1 MKESKTLRIGV
12 IIVNYNAGEYLGKCI
27 RSVTQSRA
35 PLDIVIVDNDSLDD
49 SLSSIKSLVS
59 KPHRLKL
66 IENPENYGFSRAV
79 NQGALKLKNKYI
91 MLLNPDCTVFPN
103 TLLKLQ
109 QVMVSDRNIAVA
121 GALVFNPDGSE
132 QRGCRRNEPT
142 LKRSIVT
149 ALGLGKRQEGI
160 DQTYQHL
167 PSKPVEVDAVSGAA
181 MLVRREYFDQAGGLD
196 EDYFLHCEDLDYCR
210 RMRDYGYKVMFCP
223 NASAI
228 HRQGGSGGAS
238 SVFVEKHKHQGML
251 TYNRKHPQGNS
262 IRFNK
267 ILITILVKGH
277 LWIGAGV
284 GFVRSLFKS
293 VASPGKARKVVE
305 NNFST
310 LEITDSSKP
319 LVVITG
325 GKSDVGDF
333 LLRKLAKSGY
343 NCISV
348 TRHATQA
355 VDREKN
361 INWLNLEY
369 FVKSPTGDFD
379 QVYAWINLAPI
390 WTTRTLAKAF
400 HKFKPARIIALSSTS
415 IEGKSDSDDD
425 ADLEVVEKL
434 IEGESWLNSYAKKY
448 HICGAIL
455 RPTLIYGG
463 PRNQNINFIESVIRV
478 FRMFLI
484 VGNGKA
490 KRQPVHSEDVATAC
504 LKLLEQDSNI
514 FRVYN
519 IGGGEVLSYRKMV
532 ARIFEKLGK
541 KERIYTVSPGFA
553 KTVIKLVNWIPGLRF
568 LGPEMA
574 NRMERDL
581 VYSNSPA
588 AKEFSFRPR
597 KFEP

>member
-1 MKESKTLRIGV
+1 MKEAKTLRIGV
-12 IIVNYNAGEYLGKCI
+12 VIVNYNAGEYLDKCI
-27 RSVTQSRA
+27 RSVTQSKA

-49 SLSSIKSLVS
+49 SLSAVQALVS
-59 KPHRLKL
+59 KPHRLKI
-66 IENPENYGFSRAV
+66 IENQENYGFSRAV

-91 MLLNPDCTVFPN
+91 MLLNPDCTIFPN

-109 QVMVSDRNIAVA
+109 QVMASDRSIAVA

-167 PSKPVEVDAVSGAA
+167 PSRPVEVDAVSGAA

-210 RMRDYGYKVMFCP
+210 RMRDFGYKVMFCP
-223 NASAI
+223 SASVF
-228 HRQGGSGGAS
+228 HRQGGSGEAS

-251 TYNRKHPQGNS
+251 TYNRKHPQRNS
-262 IRFNK
+262 TPFSK
-267 ILITILVKGH
+267 ILVTILVNGH
-277 LWIGAGV
+277 FWIGTGV
-284 GFVRSLFKS
+284 GVVRTSLKR
-293 VASPGKARKVVE
+293 VVSPRKTRKVVE
-305 NNFST
+305 NKFST
-310 LEITDSSKP
+310 LEFIDNSKP
-319 LVVITG
+319 LVIVTG

-333 LLRKLAKSGY
+333 LFRKIVKSGY
-343 NCISV
+343 SCIAV

-355 VDREKN
+355 VEGDKN

-369 FVKSPTGDFD
+369 FVKSPTGDID

-390 WTTRTLAKAF
+390 WTTRALAKVF
-400 HKFKPARIIALSSTS
+400 HKFKPTKIIALSSTS
-415 IEGKSDSDDD
+415 IEGKSDSEDD
-425 ADLEVVEKL
+425 ADIEVVEKL
-434 IEGESWLNSYAKKY
+434 IEGEKWATSYAKKY
-448 HICGAIL
+448 RVGGAIL

-463 PRNQNINFIESVIRV
+463 PRNQNINFIETIVRV
-478 FRMFLI
+478 FRMFPI
-484 VGNGKA
+484 VGSGKA
-490 KRQPVHSEDVATAC
+490 KRQPVHSGDVAAAC
-504 LKLLEQDSNI
+504 LKLLESNSNI
-514 FRVYN
+514 FGIYN

-532 ARIFEKLGK
+532 ARIFEKHGI

-553 KTVIKLVNWIPGLRF
+553 KTIIKLVNWIPGLQF

-574 NRMERDL
+574 NRMEQDL

-588 AKEFSFRPR
+588 AKAFSFRPR